1 MASIAKKNIT
11 AQTDEK
17 NTTVILNLD
26 RPREVRFGHK
36 ALKKLSV
43 MTEMD
48 MNNIDEA
55 NFSMEDLEKVMYC
68 GMMQDAKEHGEDLQ
82 LSQMEDLLDK
92 AEMHEILEAMQNAL
106 NKSFQKTMNQIK
118 N

>member
-1 MASIAKKNIT
+1 MAITAKK
-11 AQTDEK
+11 TDIPKMDER
-17 NTTVILNLD
+17 NTTVIITLD

-36 ALKKLSV
+36 ALKKLSI
-43 MTEMD
+43 MTDMD
-48 MNNIDEA
+48 MNNMDEA

-68 GMMQDAKEHGEDLQ
+68 GLMQDAKEHGEDLQ
-82 LSQMEDLLDK
+82 LSQMEDLLDR

-106 NKSFQKTMNQIK
+106 NKAFQKTMDQLK

>member
-1 MASIAKKNIT
+1 MAIDKKSTTAKI
-11 AQTDEK
+11 DEK

-48 MNNIDEA
+48 MNNMDES

-68 GMMQDAKEHGEDLQ
+68 GLQQDAKEHGEDLQ
-82 LSQMEDLLDK
+82 LSQMEDLLDR
-92 AEMHEILEAMQNAL
+92 AEMHEILQAMQTAL
-106 NKSFQKTMNQIK
+106 NNAFQKTMNQLK

>member
-1 MASIAKKNIT
+1 MASIAKKNIST
-11 AQTDEK
+11 STDER
-17 NTTVILNLD
+17 NPTVMLNLD

-36 ALKKLSV
+36 ALKKLSIL
-43 MTEMD
+43 TDMD
-48 MNNIDEA
+48 MNNMDEA

-68 GMMQDAKEHGEDLQ
+68 GLMQDAKEHGEDLQ

-92 AEMHEILEAMQNAL
+92 AEMHEILEAMQNSL
-106 NKSFQKTMNQIK
+106 NKAFQKTLGQIK